1 MDECFR
7 DVIMRHGRLFPS
19 LLLLALAGCSSTPPA
34 TAPSV
39 PGVTPP
45 PASSGKPA
53 ATTPPAVTPPPASA
67 PQPAAPQALSYR
79 PQRSTPPLA
88 DGSQLPAVQGL
99 LAASDRALR
108 AGDLDL
114 AASNLER
121 AQRLAPQ
128 STAVYQRLAEIR
140 LRQKRPAEAEQMA
153 RKALGFTAQPA
164 QQALLWRQIAA
175 ARQQLGQ
182 AQSAQEALQRATALE
197 GGSAP

>member
-1 MDECFR
+1 
-7 DVIMRHGRLFPS
+7 MRRSRLFPF
-19 LLLLALAGCSSTPPA
+19 LFLLALAGCSTTPPAQSPAKASVPTPPA
-34 TAPSV
+34 TTTGKPAPTA
-39 PGVTPP
+39 TP
-45 PASSGKPA
+45 PA
-53 ATTPPAVTPPPASA
+53 ATTPATPSA
-67 PQPAAPQALSYR
+67 PPALSYR
-79 PQRSTPPLA
+79 PQRTSPPLA

-108 AGDLDL
+108 AGDLEL

-197 GGSAP
+197 GGSTP